1 MVCDCYAGRRVEEIR
16 ILDGI
21 AILENVVNN
30 SLFYSAMICYF
41 FGEHAANCS
50 DPVFNDDRT
59 VDFWLFPKRIISAF
73 QRQRA
78 ILKLPAVAAV
88 ILGAALGA
96 NGVAVFI
103 DHQPGQLAQGNG
115 VRFGGWCG
123 KSDRKRTHTIIV
135 MTCIWCPIF

>member
-21 AILENVVNN
+21 VILENVVNN
-30 SLFYSAMICYF
+30 SLFYSAIICYF

-59 VDFWLFPKRIISAF
+59 FDFWLFPKRIISAF
-73 QRQRA
+73 QRQRVIA
-78 ILKLPAVAAV
+78 LLKLPAVAAV

-96 NGVAVFI
+96 NGVAGFMSITSRVSLLRVTV
-103 DHQPGQLAQGNG
+103 PALA
-115 VRFGGWCG
+115 GGAV
-123 KSDRKRTHTIIV
+123 KVT
-135 MTCIWCPIF
+135 